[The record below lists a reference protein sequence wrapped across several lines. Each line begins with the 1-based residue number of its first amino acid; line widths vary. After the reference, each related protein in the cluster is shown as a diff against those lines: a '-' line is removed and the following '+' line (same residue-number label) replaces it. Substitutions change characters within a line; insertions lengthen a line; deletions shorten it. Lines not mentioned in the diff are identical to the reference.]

1 MDSISRDVAE
11 IEPRDREAL
20 EHVIG
25 HSLADDQR
33 VVITVTPTTPPR
45 QNPQVGPPLEIPA
58 HWRIYEG
65 LSDDEVDRLDHAI
78 RQRANLTRSSD

>member
-20 EHVIG
+20 EHVLG
-25 HSLADDQR
+25 RSLADDQR
-33 VVITVTPTTPPR
+33 VVISVTPATQPR
-45 QNPQVGPPLEIPA
+45 AVAKAAPPLEIPA
-58 HWRIYEG
+58 WWKIYEG
-65 LSDDEVDRLDHAI
+65 LSDEEIDRLDQSI